1 MLPINQQHRLRL
13 DDISP
18 IQSDTED
25 DYEAEVAVVHA
36 RALQP
41 PSITF
46 QDVDTIPVS
55 FHHRSPGLG
64 MTASRLGSRQPS
76 PRSANN
82 PFGNHGRDHFP
93 SLDIWLEEHGH
104 DASSDLG
111 ARPEE
116 DFQAQF
122 EWSID
127 GKASLVRARHLHD
140 SVCPQSGAFAA
151 VPS

>member
-1 MLPINQQHRLRL
+1 MLPIHQQHRLRL

-25 DYEAEVAVVHA
+25 EYDSEVAVVHA

-46 QDVDTIPVS
+46 QNVDVTPIEC
-55 FHHRSPGLG
+55 HHRSPGLG
-64 MTASRLGSRQPS
+64 MTASRLNARQPS

-93 SLDIWLEEHGH
+93 SLDVWLEQHGH
-104 DASSDLG
+104 DASTELD
-111 ARPEE
+111 ARPDEE
-116 DFQAQF
+116 FQANF

-127 GKASLVRARHLHD
+127 GKASLVWRE
-140 SVCPQSGAFAA
+140 CEF
-151 VPS
+151 